1 MSDTVVLTI
10 EDHIATVTLNRPE
23 KHNAINLE
31 MFEALDD
38 VGEQLKSQRSV
49 RAVVLQGAGEDFCAG
64 IDTSIFQQSGF
75 VADPQAMAPGAS
87 SPANFFQRAAFVWRE
102 IPMPVICA
110 ITGVAYGG
118 GLQIA
123 LGADL
128 RYACPDARMSVMEIK
143 WGLIPDMAIS
153 TTLRDIL
160 SVDRIKELA
169 WSGRVVNGDEAL
181 QLGLVTALHDD
192 PRAAAKQTALD
203 ISEKSPDAIQA
214 MKRLFN
220 SAWQMSE
227 AQSLALEAKLQQD
240 LMGEQNQAEA
250 VLANIEK
257 RTPVYTDSK
266 N

>member
-1 MSDTVVLTI
+1 MSDTVVLKV
-10 EDHIATVTLNRPE
+10 EGHVATVTLNRPDT
-23 KHNAINLE
+23 HNAINLE
-31 MFEALDD
+31 MFEALSD
-38 VGEQLKSQRSV
+38 VGEQLKSLRSV
-49 RAVVLQGAGEDFCAG
+49 RSVVLQGAGENFCAG
-64 IDTSIFQQSGF
+64 IDTSIFQKSGF
-75 VADPQAMAPGAS
+75 AVDSQAMAPGAS
-87 SPANFFQRAAFVWRE
+87 SPANFFQRAAYVWRE

-128 RYACPDARMSVMEIK
+128 RYACPDARMSVMEVK

-160 SVDRIKELA
+160 AVDRIKELA
-169 WSGRVVNGDEAL
+169 WSGRVVTGDEAL

-192 PRAAAKQTALD
+192 PRAAAKQTALA

-220 SAWQMSE
+220 SAWQLSD
-227 AQSLALEAKLQQD
+227 AKALALEAELQLSVIGKENQ
-240 LMGEQNQAEA
+240 LEAAMANSQNREP
-250 VLANIEK
+250 EFSD
-257 RTPVYTDSK
+257 PGG
-266 N
+266 

>member
-1 MSDTVVLTI
+1 
-10 EDHIATVTLNRPE
+10 
-23 KHNAINLE
+23 
-31 MFEALDD
+31 
-38 VGEQLKSQRSV
+38 
-49 RAVVLQGAGEDFCAG
+49 
-64 IDTSIFQQSGF
+64 
-75 VADPQAMAPGAS
+75 
-87 SPANFFQRAAFVWRE
+87 
-102 IPMPVICA
+102 
-110 ITGVAYGG
+110 
-118 GLQIA
+118 
-123 LGADL
+123 
-128 RYACPDARMSVMEIK
+128 MEIK